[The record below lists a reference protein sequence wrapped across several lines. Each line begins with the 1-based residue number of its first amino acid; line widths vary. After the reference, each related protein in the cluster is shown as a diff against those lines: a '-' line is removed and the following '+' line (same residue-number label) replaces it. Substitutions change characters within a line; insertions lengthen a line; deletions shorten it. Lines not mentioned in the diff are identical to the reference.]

1 MRTVRIRTTLTC
13 TILASAV
20 IAGGMATTASAA
32 TDGHRGTSHHQAAL
46 PAAPDPTAALS
57 ALGALGGV
65 TEAVAGLASS
75 ATAKPAPSPADLTAK
90 LTALTDAGK
99 ALTAALPAAPAK
111 TVHKSSP
118 SDIVP
123 PLPVPVPPLPVP
135 VPPLPVPAPPLPVPL
150 PGGIGDALA
159 TLQKDAT
166 ALVAA
171 ITAVD
176 PAKITAALTSLVT
189 DTLAVVTG
197 TVAALGLGS
206 LPVPVPGHQAP

>member
-20 IAGGMATTASAA
+20 IAGGMVSTASAV
-32 TDGHRGTSHHQAAL
+32 TDGHRGTAHHQAAL

-90 LTALTDAGK
+90 LTALADAGK

-111 TVHKSSP
+111 KTTHKSSP
-118 SDIVP
+118 SDV
-123 PLPVPVPPLPVP
+123 VPPLPVP

-197 TVAALGLGS
+197 TVAALGLGA
-206 LPVPVPGHQAP
+206 LPIPVPGHQAP